1 MKLYLNHLID
11 NQNLTSQ
18 QAQEALLKIGQGQ
31 VNNSQI
37 AAFLMGIQQKGITV
51 DELEGFRE
59 AMLSLAVQ
67 IDLSDFDAMDI
78 VGTGGDGK
86 DTFNIS
92 TTSAFVI
99 AGAGQHIAKHGNHGV
114 SSSVGSSTVLEHLG
128 VKFTN
133 DESYLKQKLETAG
146 ICYMHAPLFHPAM
159 KYVAPIRKELGM
171 KTFFNILGPLLNPA
185 KVQKQFSGVYNLRVF
200 DLYAQLFG
208 RTSAKFAIIYDLAG
222 YDEVSL
228 TNDFQISSHINND
241 KSIISP
247 KSLGFD
253 LQQHSDIYGG
263 GTIEE
268 SATILINVL
277 KNEATE
283 AQTNVVLA
291 NAGFA
296 LSIAKDISIEEGIAQ
311 AKESLLSGKAYL
323 CLKKLTES

>member
-1 MKLYLNHLID
+1 MKHYLNQLVEK
-11 NQNLTSQ
+11 QSLTKNESK
-18 QAQEALLKIGQGQ
+18 EALLKIGQGEA
-31 VNNSQI
+31 NNSQI

-99 AGAGQHIAKHGNHGV
+99 AGAGQNIAKHGNHGV
-114 SSSVGSSTVLEHLG
+114 SSSVGSSTVLEYLG

-185 KVQKQFSGVYNLRVF
+185 KVQKQFSGVYNLPVF

-208 RTSAKFAIIYDLAG
+208 RTAAKFAIIYDLAG

-228 TNDFQISSHINND
+228 TNDFQISSHTNKE
-241 KSIISP
+241 KSLISP

-253 LQQHSDIYGG
+253 LQQQSDIYGG

-268 SATILINVL
+268 SAEILLNVL
-277 KNEATE
+277 NSKATA

-296 LSIAKDISIEEGIAQ
+296 LSISKDISIEEGIAQ
-311 AKESLLSGKAYL
+311 AKESIESGKAL
-323 CLKKLTES
+323 NSMKKLVE

>member
-1 MKLYLNHLID
+1 MKHYLNQLVEK
-11 NQNLTSQ
+11 QSLTKDESK
-18 QAQEALLKIGQGQ
+18 EALLKIGQGEA
-31 VNNSQI
+31 NNSQI

-99 AGAGQHIAKHGNHGV
+99 AGAGQNIAKHGNHGV
-114 SSSVGSSTVLEHLG
+114 SSSVGSSTVLEYLG

-185 KVQKQFSGVYNLRVF
+185 KVQKQFSGVYNLSVF
-200 DLYAQLFG
+200 DLYAQLFS
-208 RTSAKFAIIYDLAG
+208 RTAAKFAIIYDLAG

-228 TNDFQISSHINND
+228 TDDFQISSHTNKD

-247 KSLGFD
+247 QSLGFV
-253 LQQHSDIYGG
+253 LQQQSDIYGG

-268 SATILINVL
+268 SAEILLNVL
-277 KNEATE
+277 NNKGTT
-283 AQTNVVLA
+283 AQTNAVLA

-311 AKESLLSGKAYL
+311 AKESIESGKAL
-323 CLKKLTES
+323 NSMKKLVE

>member
-1 MKLYLNHLID
+1 MKPYLNQLID
-11 NQNLTSQ
+11 KQNLTILQS
-18 QAQEALLKIGQGQ
+18 QEALLKIGQGEA
-31 VNNSQI
+31 NNSQI

-59 AMLSLAVQ
+59 AMLSLAVH

-99 AGAGQHIAKHGNHGV
+99 AGAGQNVAKHGNHGV
-114 SSSVGSSTVLEHLG
+114 SSSVGSSTVLEYLG
-128 VKFTN
+128 VKFSN
-133 DESYLKQKLETAG
+133 EESYLKQKLETAG

-185 KVQKQFSGVYNLRVF
+185 KVQKQFSGVYILPVF

-222 YDEVSL
+222 YDEISL
-228 TNDFQISSHINND
+228 TNDFQISSYINKD

-253 LQQHSDIYGG
+253 LQQQSDIYGG

-268 SATILINVL
+268 SAEILLNVL
-277 KNEATE
+277 NNKATA
-283 AQTNVVLA
+283 AQNNVVLA
-291 NAGFA
+291 NAGLA
-296 LSIAKDISIEEGIAQ
+296 LSIAKDISIEEGIDQ

>member
-1 MKLYLNHLID
+1 MKQYLNALVEK
-11 NQNLTSQ
+11 QSLSKEESR
-18 QAQEALLKIGQGQ
+18 EALLQIGQGEA
-31 VNNSQI
+31 NNSQI

-59 AMLSLAVQ
+59 AMLSVAVQ
-67 IDLSDFDAMDI
+67 INLSDFDAMDI

-92 TTSAFVI
+92 TTSAFVL
-99 AGAGQHIAKHGNHGV
+99 AGAGQNVAKHGNHGV

-185 KVQKQFSGVYNLRVF
+185 KVQKQFSGVYNLPVF

-208 RTSAKFAIIYDLAG
+208 RSSAKFAIIYDLAG

-228 TNDFQISSHINND
+228 TSDFQISSHTNKD

-253 LQQHSDIYGG
+253 LQQQSDIYGG

-268 SATILINVL
+268 SAEILLNVL
-277 KNEATE
+277 NNKATA

-296 LSIAKDISIEEGIAQ
+296 LSIAKEISIEEGIAQ
-311 AKESLLSGKAYL
+311 AKESIESGKAL
-323 CLKKLTES
+323 NSMKKLIE

>member
-1 MKLYLNHLID
+1 MKYYLNQLVD
-11 NQNLTSQ
+11 KLSLTKDESKDV
-18 QAQEALLKIGQGQ
+18 LLKIGSGEA
-31 VNNSQI
+31 NNSQI

-59 AMLSLAVQ
+59 AMLDLAVQ
-67 IDLSDFDAMDI
+67 IDLSAFDAMDI

-92 TTSAFVI
+92 TTSAFVL
-99 AGAGQHIAKHGNHGV
+99 AGAGQNVAKHGNHGV
-114 SSSVGSSTVLEHLG
+114 SSAVGSSTVLEYLG

-185 KVQKQFSGVYNLRVF
+185 KVQKQFSGVYNLAVF
-200 DLYAQLFG
+200 DLYAELFG
-208 RTSAKFAIIYDLAG
+208 RTSAKFGIIYDLAG
-222 YDEVSL
+222 YDEISL
-228 TNDFQISSHINND
+228 TDDFQISTHINKD
-241 KSIISP
+241 KNIVSS
-247 KSLGFD
+247 KSFGFT
-253 LQQHSDIYGG
+253 LQQQSDIYGG

-268 SATILINVL
+268 SAAILLNIL

-291 NAGFA
+291 NAGLA
-296 LSIAKDISIEEGIAQ
+296 LSIAKDISLEEGIAQ
-311 AKESLLSGKAYL
+311 AKDSLLSGKAL
-323 CLKKLTES
+323 NCMKKLIE

>member
-1 MKLYLNHLID
+1 MKQYLNHLID
-11 NQNLTSQ
+11 KQSLTKEQST
-18 QAQEALLKIGQGQ
+18 EALLKIGQGEA
-31 VNNSQI
+31 NNSQI

-67 IDLSDFDAMDI
+67 IDLSAFDAMDI

-99 AGAGQHIAKHGNHGV
+99 AGAGQNVAKHGNHGV
-114 SSSVGSSTVLEHLG
+114 SSAVGSSTVLEYLG

-185 KVQKQFSGVYNLRVF
+185 KVQKQFSGVYNLPVF

-208 RTSAKFAIIYDLAG
+208 RTSAKFGIIYDLAG
-222 YDEVSL
+222 YDEISL
-228 TNDFQISSHINND
+228 TEDFQISTHINKE
-241 KSIISP
+241 KSIYVLEN
-247 KSLGFD
+247 LGFASC
-253 LQQHSDIYGG
+253 QQSDIYGG
-263 GTIEE
+263 GTTEE
-268 SATILINVL
+268 SAEILLNILNN
-277 KNEATE
+277 KATQ

-291 NAGFA
+291 NAGLA
-296 LSIAKDISIEEGIAQ
+296 LSIAKDISIQEGIVQ
-311 AKESLLSGKAYL
+311 AKESIQSGKAL
-323 CLKKLTES
+323 NSMKKLVE

>member
-1 MKLYLNHLID
+1 MKQYLNQLVD
-11 NQNLTSQ
+11 KQSLTKDESK
-18 QAQEALLKIGQGQ
+18 ESLLKIGQGE

-67 IDLSDFDAMDI
+67 IDLSVFDAMDI

-99 AGAGQHIAKHGNHGV
+99 AGAGQNVAKHGNHGV
-114 SSSVGSSTVLEHLG
+114 SSAVGSSTVLEYLG

-185 KVQKQFSGVYNLRVF
+185 KVQKQFSGVYNKEVF
-200 DLYAQLFG
+200 KLYAELFG
-208 RTSAKFAIIYDLAG
+208 RTKGKFAIIYDLAG

-228 TNDFQISSHINND
+228 TDDFQISTHIN
-241 KSIISP
+241 KEKAIVSP
-247 KSLGFD
+247 KNLGFSS
-253 LQQHSDIYGG
+253 QQQSDIYGG

-268 SATILINVL
+268 SAEILLNVL
-277 KNEATE
+277 NNKATE
-283 AQTNVVLA
+283 AQTNAVLA

-296 LSIAKDISIEEGIAQ
+296 LSIAKDISIQEGISQ
-311 AKESLLSGKAYL
+311 AKESLQSGKAL
-323 CLKKLTES
+323 NSMKKLVE

>member
-1 MKLYLNHLID
+1 MKPYLNQLID
-11 NQNLTSQ
+11 NQNLTTL
-18 QAQEALLKIGQGQ
+18 QAQEALLKIGQGEA
-31 VNNSQI
+31 NNSQI

-99 AGAGQHIAKHGNHGV
+99 AGAGQNVAKHGNHGV

-185 KVQKQFSGVYNLRVF
+185 KVQKQFSGVYNLPVF
-200 DLYAQLFG
+200 DLYTELFG
-208 RTSAKFAIIYDLAG
+208 RSSAKFAIIYDLAG

-228 TNDFQISSHINND
+228 TDDFQISTHINKN

-247 KSLGFD
+247 KNLGFD
-253 LQQHSDIYGG
+253 LQQQTDIYGG

-268 SATILINVL
+268 SAEILLNVL
-277 KNEATE
+277 NNKATA

-296 LSIAKDISIEEGIAQ
+296 LSIPKDISIEEGIVQ
-311 AKESLLSGKAYL
+311 AKESIESRKAL
-323 CLKKLTES
+323 NSMKKLVE

>member
-1 MKLYLNHLID
+1 MKHYLNQLVEK
-11 NQNLTSQ
+11 QSLTKHESK
-18 QAQEALLKIGQGQ
+18 EALLKIGQGEA
-31 VNNSQI
+31 NNSQI

-99 AGAGQHIAKHGNHGV
+99 AGAGQNVAKHGNHGV
-114 SSSVGSSTVLEHLG
+114 SSSVGSSTVLEYLG

-185 KVQKQFSGVYNLRVF
+185 KVQKQFSGVYNLSVF

-208 RTSAKFAIIYDLAG
+208 RTAAKFAIIYDLAG

-228 TNDFQISSHINND
+228 TNDFQVSTHINK
-241 KSIISP
+241 KSNIISP
-247 KSLGFD
+247 KNLGFD
-253 LQQHSDIYGG
+253 LHQQSDIYGG

-268 SATILINVL
+268 SAEILLNVL
-277 KNEATE
+277 NNKATA

-296 LSIAKDISIEEGIAQ
+296 LGIAKDVSIEEGIAQ
-311 AKESLLSGKAYL
+311 AKESIESGKAL
-323 CLKKLTES
+323 NSMKKLIQ